1 MRAVCSREDRHT
13 QRPDRLLSL
22 LLPGQPTHAHKT
34 GYVHKPPH
42 AGAEGP
48 DPRQGKR
55 REGHVPGGE
64 SRRQGP
70 GGGRKAANR
79 VACRPDNNKDGK
91 RDFQRRSGCTQRGAL
106 AWLHAPA
113 RARLVPWGTTAI
125 RERLRVLPR
134 AGLGGWG
141 RRPAAGSGGDAME
154 RAALG

>member
-1 MRAVCSREDRHT
+1 MHAVCSREGRHT
-13 QRPDRLLSL
+13 QRLDRLLSL
-22 LLPGQPTHAHKT
+22 LLPGHPTHAHET

-91 RDFQRRSGCTQRGAL
+91 RDFQRRSGCTQR
-106 AWLHAPA
+106 
-113 RARLVPWGTTAI
+113 
-125 RERLRVLPR
+125 
-134 AGLGGWG
+134 
-141 RRPAAGSGGDAME
+141 
-154 RAALG
+154 